1 MKKLWK
7 KLAGNIGG
15 ACLFLALICGIAP
28 QQIQGQ
34 TNVLQTDSIEDCSDE
49 IRRGILQAGG
59 WLQGDSGSK
68 KTTFRVMESENELE
82 ELLLKSMK
90 SHASTLDLRAFRISK
105 DDFSVLYT
113 RLVNSHPELFYID
126 MDHSSWRYYEL
137 TGYMMDINWS
147 YYWKEE
153 ECKVKEQEY
162 EAAIQLALKDVNP
175 EWSDLEKA
183 LYINEYLCENITY
196 DDSLRY
202 FDAYHGLV
210 DGTTVCQGYALAF
223 KELAERMG
231 LRAQMVT
238 SEALQHAWNMVE
250 VDGKYYH
257 VDTTWNDNVYEGGAS
272 SHFYFLKST
281 KFFMNDSVGT
291 STGHRATDYVVQGDW
306 DADYAVY
313 TDYDYCSIWNDVHST
328 FNYVDGY
335 WYTFE
340 DKAGNIL
347 QYEYQNGALKYH
359 GKKSLKSY
367 QLLSGAQGCFSSLG
381 DYNGKLYFSYGNIG
395 IYQCDIP
402 TDQVTL
408 VYEFPKEIRKLNG
421 YAVYLNVDSYGRV
434 SYLYFD
440 GDRLRN
446 IDHAFCLDDKTYT
459 ISYETYG
466 GTLDSSAPG
475 TYQSLSD
482 TIVLKNPK
490 RSGYIFLGWYTGND
504 FKTKVTCIPKGSYGN
519 KKLYAGWTK
528 KYTINY
534 KLNGGK
540 NSAENPKSYSKL
552 TDTIVLRQPKRSGYK
567 FKGWYK
573 DKNCTKKVT
582 RIKKGSTGNLTLYAK
597 WTKKK

>member
-1 MKKLWK
+1 M
-7 KLAGNIGG
+7 
-15 ACLFLALICGIAP
+15 
-28 QQIQGQ
+28 
-34 TNVLQTDSIEDCSDE
+34 
-49 IRRGILQAGG
+49 
-59 WLQGDSGSK
+59 
-68 KTTFRVMESENELE
+68 
-82 ELLLKSMK
+82 
-90 SHASTLDLRAFRISK
+90 
-105 DDFSVLYT
+105 
-113 RLVNSHPELFYID
+113 
-126 MDHSSWRYYEL
+126 
-137 TGYMMDINWS
+137 
-147 YYWKEE
+147 
-153 ECKVKEQEY
+153 
-162 EAAIQLALKDVNP
+162 
-175 EWSDLEKA
+175 
-183 LYINEYLCENITY
+183 
-196 DDSLRY
+196 
-202 FDAYHGLV
+202 
-210 DGTTVCQGYALAF
+210 
-223 KELAERMG
+223 
-231 LRAQMVT
+231 
-238 SEALQHAWNMVE
+238 
-250 VDGKYYH
+250 
-257 VDTTWNDNVYEGGAS
+257 
-272 SHFYFLKST
+272 
-281 KFFMNDSVGT
+281 
-291 STGHRATDYVVQGDW
+291 
-306 DADYAVY
+306 
-313 TDYDYCSIWNDVHST
+313 
-328 FNYVDGY
+328 
-335 WYTFE
+335 
-340 DKAGNIL
+340 

-408 VYEFPKEIRKLNG
+408 VYEFPEEIRKLNG

-528 KYTINY
+528 KYTISY